1 MAIAT
6 THTIYIAVL
15 PNSSHLTGIG
25 SNPGPIRP
33 RTFQL
38 GPTAHVVERGSVCSV
53 LWHPLGQHG
62 RTLVT
67 VTEDAVVRLW
77 DVNKDDRWSFA
88 EPALAIDLRK
98 LASMRSIAAPSDV
111 IPREYGDSKT
121 FSPDY
126 VEMEVAAACFGRE
139 SKGIDV
145 YGDGEIEDYGDGWA
159 SMTLYVAMKAG
170 DVYALCPLL
179 PAKWQATPSLLQSLG
194 IAVAVNGDDCV
205 ADDERDTVSPDVKQ
219 QQQNIWL
226 REIFS
231 QEAVIEQTQMAIE
244 PTEIYRRP
252 SRPGIVPALQGPF
265 EFHPDMEDGADI
277 TDMVV
282 LEPSSMID
290 DTDDMWNTFVE
301 GSKGSSMGVMALAT
315 NDGNVHICLQPD
327 GIEGRWL
334 PQGMVCIGCLDFH
347 LRWLAALAYH

>member
-6 THTIYIAVL
+6 THTIHVAVL

-25 SNPGPIRP
+25 SNPSPIRP

-38 GPTAHVVERGSVCSV
+38 GPTAHVLERGSVCSV
-53 LWHPLGQHG
+53 LWHPLGQRG

-98 LASMRSIAAPSDV
+98 LASMPSIAAPSDV
-111 IPREYGDSKT
+111 VPREYGDSKT

-139 SKGIDV
+139 SRGIDV
-145 YGDGEIEDYGDGWA
+145 YGDGGIEDYGDGWA
-159 SMTLYVAMKAG
+159 PMTLYVAMKAG

-179 PAKWQATPSLLQSLG
+179 PARWQATPSLLQSLG
-194 IAVAVNGDDCV
+194 AAVATNEDYYV
-205 ADDERDTVSPDVKQ
+205 ADDDGDAIPSGVEQ
-219 QQQNIWL
+219 QQQNFWL

-231 QEAVIEQTQMAIE
+231 QEPIIEQTQMATE
-244 PTEIYRRP
+244 PAEIYRRP

-265 EFHPDMEDGADI
+265 EFHPNMEDDADI
-277 TDMVV
+277 TDIIV
-282 LEPSSMID
+282 LEPPSVID
-290 DTDDMWNTFVE
+290 DTDDMWETFIE
-301 GSKGSSMGVMALAT
+301 GSKGSSMDVMALAT
-315 NDGNVHICLQPD
+315 NDGRVHVCLQLD

-334 PQGMVCIGCLDFH
+334 PQEMVRITCIG
-347 LRWLAALAYH
+347 

>member
-1 MAIAT
+1 M
-6 THTIYIAVL
+6 
-15 PNSSHLTGIG
+15 
-25 SNPGPIRP
+25 
-33 RTFQL
+33 
-38 GPTAHVVERGSVCSV
+38 
-53 LWHPLGQHG
+53 LWHPLGQRG

-98 LASMRSIAAPSDV
+98 LASMSSIAALSDV
-111 IPREYGDSKT
+111 IPREYGDSKS

-139 SKGIDV
+139 SRGADV
-145 YGDGEIEDYGDGWA
+145 DGDGEIEDYGDGWA
-159 SMTLYVAMKAG
+159 PMTLYVAMKAG

-179 PAKWQATPSLLQSLG
+179 PARWQATTSLLQSLG
-194 IAVAVNGDDCV
+194 AAVAVNGGDYV
-205 ADDERDTVSPDVKQ
+205 PDDEGDTVSPNIEQ
-219 QQQNIWL
+219 QQQNFWL

-231 QEAVIEQTQMAIE
+231 QEPVIEQTYMATE

-252 SRPGIVPALQGPF
+252 LRPGIVPALQGPF
-265 EFHPDMEDGADI
+265 DFHPNMEDNSDI
-277 TDMVV
+277 TDMVI

-290 DTDDMWNTFVE
+290 DTDDMWDTFIE
-301 GSKGSSMGVMALAT
+301 GSKSSSMAVMALAT
-315 NDGNVHICLQPD
+315 NDGKVHVCLQLD

-334 PQGMVCIGCLDFH
+334 PQDMVCMGFTGFYLCRIATC
-347 LRWLAALAYH
+347 AYYR